1 MAVLDWTWSC
11 SDWAL
16 LMLIAAVL
24 LYYIGT
30 SNYSHFSK
38 RNVPFV
44 KPLPFV
50 GSMGPVLLGR
60 QHFPYLMMEIYN
72 KLKDHPYG
80 GFFLFKG
87 PIIVPTDPEL
97 IKTIAVKDFE
107 YLQTIAR
114 YFQRMGILCGRGDS
128 SALKVGICVLC
139 VLTLMMEPVTASET
153 LVLADDPAALHSVFE
168 SCQRL
173 FSFLWKIKGNMQGK
187 LYTEERHNLDVIHY

>member
-38 RNVPFV
+38 QNVPFI

-50 GSMGPVLLGR
+50 GSMGPVLLGKPYL
-60 QHFPYLMMEIYN
+60 PYLMMETYN

-80 GFFLFKG
+80 GLFLLKQ
-87 PIIVPTDPEL
+87 PIIMPTDPEL

-107 YLQTIAR
+107 YFTDHRSILSEDVDPLWSLGLFSLKGR
-114 YFQRMGILCGRGDS
+114 DLCILCTHPDDGASDS
-128 SALKVGICVLC
+128 FRNAG
-139 VLTLMMEPVTASET
+139 T
-153 LVLADDPAALHSVFE
+153 
-168 SCQRL
+168 
-173 FSFLWKIKGNMQGK
+173 G
-187 LYTEERHNLDVIHY
+187 